1 LNVDPLTAPAVVFA
15 AAVIPAYIGLLIA
28 LLIAKK
34 IGHGFSWFA
43 ASIASGISF
52 ALFFDLVSDA
62 SGLGLNLASRVSITQ
77 VIFVGSFIVG
87 VLALFALDARTSKD
101 VSVPNFV
108 VYIVAL
114 GISFHSIAEGIV
126 VGYDISTTG
135 FSEDVATI
143 VQGLSFA
150 LHKTA
155 EGFVIGSFFTKE
167 SKLSTGLL
175 AGAIASLPGVLGA
188 LFGAF
193 GIPGIVS
200 SYLFAM
206 GAGAAIY
213 IVTKLIPVAV
223 SGKNN
228 VTVAIGIA
236 LGYLFIYGAGL
247 IHNLQVS

>member
-15 AAVIPAYIGLLIA
+15 SAVIPAYIGLLIA

-34 IGHGFSWFA
+34 IGDRFSRFG
-43 ASIASGISF
+43 ASLASGISF
-52 ALFFDLVSDA
+52 ALFFDLVSNA

-77 VIFVGSFIVG
+77 VIFIGSFIVG
-87 VLALFALDARTSKD
+87 IFALFALDARASSD
-101 VSVPNFV
+101 VSVPTFL
-108 VYIVAL
+108 VYIIAL
-114 GISFHSIAEGIV
+114 GVSFHSIAEGIV
-126 VGYDISTTG
+126 VGYDIRTTG
-135 FSEDVATI
+135 FSQDLATI
-143 VQGLSFA
+143 MQGLSFA
-150 LHKTA
+150 LHKAA
-155 EGFVIGSFFTKE
+155 EGFVIGSFFTKQ
-167 SKLSTGLL
+167 SKLSNVIF

-188 LFGAF
+188 LLGAF

-213 IVTKLIPVAV
+213 TITKLIPAAV

-228 VTVAIGIA
+228 ITIAMGIA

-247 IHNLQVS
+247 IHNI

>member
-1 LNVDPLTAPAVVFA
+1 MNVDPLTAPAVVLA
-15 AAVIPAYIGLLIA
+15 AAVIPTYIGLLVA
-28 LLIAKK
+28 FLIAKK
-34 IGHGFSWFA
+34 IGDRFSRFA
-43 ASIASGISF
+43 TSIALGISF
-52 ALFFDLVSDA
+52 ALFFDLVADA

-77 VIFVGSFIVG
+77 AIFIGSFIVG
-87 VLALFALDARTSKD
+87 ILALFALDARTSND
-101 VSVPNFV
+101 ISVPTFL
-108 VYIVAL
+108 VYIIAL

-126 VGYDISTTG
+126 IGYDIRTTG
-135 FSEDVATI
+135 FSQDVATI

-155 EGFVIGSFFTKE
+155 EGFVIGSFFTNE
-167 SKLSTGLL
+167 SKLSKGIF
-175 AGAIASLPGVLGA
+175 AGAVASLPGVLGA
-188 LFGAF
+188 LFGAL

-213 IVTKLIPVAV
+213 MITKLIPVAV

-228 VTVAIGIA
+228 ITVGIGIA

-247 IHNLQVS
+247 IHNI